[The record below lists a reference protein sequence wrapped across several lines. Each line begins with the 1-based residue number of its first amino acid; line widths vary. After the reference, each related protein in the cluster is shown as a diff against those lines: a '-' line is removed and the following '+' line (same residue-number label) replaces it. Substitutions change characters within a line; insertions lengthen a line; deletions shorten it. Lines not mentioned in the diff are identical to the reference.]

1 MADFISFYL
10 LPDQPFMNDHLHQY
24 GEEHEQELWELF
36 SEQKDMNYK
45 ETQWLYSGTE
55 TSQGYPADMG
65 YYMGFKILESFAA
78 TFESTESAI
87 SAMLSNGNYVYLFE
101 QSGYADKFDK

>member
-1 MADFISFYL
+1 
-10 LPDQPFMNDHLHQY
+10 MNDHLHQY